1 MPRVK
6 RGRVH
11 QRKRARMRAKV
22 KGYLW
27 GRKSKVKLAKV
38 AILKA
43 GAYAFR
49 DRRARKR
56 NFRELWIVR
65 LNAALRAHGTPYR
78 EFVHAAKRAGVILDR
93 KVLADLAVNHP
104 HVFEAIV
111 QAVKK

>member
-6 RGRVH
+6 RGRVR
-11 QRKRARMRAKV
+11 QVKRARMRAKV

-56 NFRELWIVR
+56 RFRELWIIR
-65 LNAALRAHGTPYR
+65 MSAALRARGTTYR
-78 EFVHAAKRAGVILDR
+78 AFIHDLDVAGITLDR
-93 KVLADLAVNHP
+93 KVLADLAVNYP
-104 HVFEAIV
+104 QVFDAIV
-111 QAVKK
+111 SSVKK

>member
-1 MPRVK
+1 
-6 RGRVH
+6 
-11 QRKRARMRAKV
+11 MRAKV

-43 GAYAFR
+43 GAYAYR

-56 NFRELWIVR
+56 DFRSLWIVR
-65 LNAALRAHGTPYR
+65 LSAALRARGVTYR
-78 EFVHAAKRAGVILDR
+78 DFVHALKVTGVGLDR

-104 HVFEAIV
+104 KVFDAIV
-111 QAVKK
+111 TSVQK

>member
-1 MPRVK
+1 MSRIK

-11 QRKRARMRAKV
+11 QQKRARMRAKV
-22 KGYLW
+22 KGYRW

-56 NFRELWIVR
+56 EFRKTWVLQ
-65 LNAALRAHGTPYR
+65 LSAALRARGMDYR
-78 EFVHAAKRAGVILDR
+78 DFIHAEKTLGIILDR
-93 KVLADLAVNHP
+93 KVLADLAQNHP
-104 HVFEAIV
+104 TIFDAVVA
-111 QAVKK
+111 AVKK